1 MNDKLK
7 KNTIWNT
14 IGITFNSFN
23 SLFFLIII
31 NRINGVNTAGIYSFS
46 YSIACLLYIV
56 GIYSGRI
63 YQVSD
68 TKKELN
74 AKEIYDMF
82 KYENGKKYILND
94 LDNYDDISEDNQYY
108 LNECHKIFKNIID
121 GLEIPEE

>member
-1 MNDKLK
+1 MIIMINPLVY
-7 KNTIWNT
+7 
-14 IGITFNSFN
+14 
-23 SLFFLIII
+23 FLMQI
-31 NRINGVNTAGIYSFS
+31 VY
-46 YSIACLLYIV
+46 YCCLIK
-56 GIYSGRI
+56 
-63 YQVSD
+63 
-68 TKKELN
+68 KKELN

>member
-31 NRINGVNTAGIYSFS
+31 NRINGVNTAGIFSFS
-46 YSIACLLYIV
+46 FSIACLLYIV

-68 TKKELN
+68 TKKELT
-74 AKEIYDMF
+74 DM
-82 KYENGKKYILND
+82 E
-94 LDNYDDISEDNQYY
+94 Y
-108 LNECHKIFKNIID
+108 LVHKIITCLLMVGLSISFIIIRNYSIEKNTNFI
-121 GLEIPEE
+121 

>member
-1 MNDKLK
+1 MKTVNVKIKYDNNDKS
-7 KNTIWNT
+7 I
-14 IGITFNSFN
+14 
-23 SLFFLIII
+23 SLFFD
-31 NRINGVNTAGIYSFS
+31 ADS
-46 YSIACLLYIV
+46 LLLL
-56 GIYSGRI
+56 
-63 YQVSD
+63 SD

-94 LDNYDDISEDNQYY
+94 LDNYDGISEDNQYY